1 VHRTRVAH
9 DERVHRFEEAPVLTL
24 TPVAAEAVR
33 KLVEAAPVDD
43 EDGGVRIT
51 AGETTPEGTPLQL
64 TLVDGP
70 EPADEAVD
78 EAGAHVWIEPSV
90 APFLEDKILDA
101 ELKDHG
107 VTFAVRDQDGAPEMN
122 GR

>member
-1 VHRTRVAH
+1 M
-9 DERVHRFEEAPVLTL
+9 LTL

-51 AGETTPEGTPLQL
+51 AGEATSEGTSLEL

-70 EPADEAVD
+70 EPADEAVG
-78 EAGAHVWIEPSV
+78 EAGARVWIESTV
-90 APFLEDKILDA
+90 APLLEDKILDA

-107 VTFAVRDQDGAPEMN
+107 VTFAVRDQGGAPEMN
-122 GR
+122 GRTG